1 MPFENFD
8 VCQRFQW
15 PFCRPFPEA
24 LYGATSLDRPL
35 LGRRWGVADGDM
47 GESIADLTP
56 LERLLRC
63 QHDDAHEAL
72 ASVFWDR

>member
-1 MPFENFD
+1 MPFENFNGI
-8 VCQRFQW
+8 QQFRW
-15 PFCRPFPEA
+15 PFHRPFPEA
-24 LYGATSLDRPL
+24 LYGATSQERPL
-35 LGRRWGVADGDM
+35 LGRRWGVADADM

-63 QHDDAHEAL
+63 QHDEAHEAL